1 MAACAQGG
9 KQMSE
14 DDTRERLARLEAVVG
29 RSLELL
35 SAGLAEE
42 AQRELA
48 RVAGPASTPPDVNG
62 GISELELEEAFQS
75 ARAETEQMR
84 DADQVAREA
93 LLATGEHVPE
103 LDTPP
108 PWESSED
115 SVWEHGEPAESE
127 LPPSFATA
135 TMAELLESQ
144 GDSEGASRIR
154 AGLAGRAAHSTPRPT
169 ARPGRR
175 QVVETLELWLDNVR
189 RERA

>member
-1 MAACAQGG
+1 
-9 KQMSE
+9 MSE
-14 DDTRERLARLEAVVG
+14 DDTQERLVRLEAAVG

-35 SAGLAEE
+35 GAGLVEE
-42 AQRELA
+42 AQRELV
-48 RVAGPASTPPDVNG
+48 RVARPASAPPELNG
-62 GISELELEEAFQS
+62 GISELELEEAFSS

-93 LLATGEHVPE
+93 LLASGEHGHE
-103 LDTPP
+103 LDTPLP
-108 PWESSED
+108 VE
-115 SVWEHGEPAESE
+115 EPENSAWQEAEERGVSE

-144 GDSEGASRIR
+144 GDREGASRIR
-154 AGLAGRAAHSTPRPT
+154 AGLAGRAAHSPPPPS

-175 QVVETLELWLDNVR
+175 QVVETLERWLDNVR

>member
-1 MAACAQGG
+1 
-9 KQMSE
+9 MSE
-14 DDTRERLARLEAVVG
+14 DETRERLARLEAAVG

-35 SAGLAEE
+35 GGGLAEE

-48 RVAGPASTPPDVNG
+48 RVAGPTSAPPDVNG
-62 GISELELEEAFQS
+62 GISELELEEAFES

-93 LLATGEHVPE
+93 LLATGEHLPE

-108 PWESSED
+108 PWENSED
-115 SVWEHGEPAESE
+115 SAWEEDELAVSE

-144 GDSEGASRIR
+144 GDNEGASRIR
-154 AGLAGRAAHSTPRPT
+154 AGLAGPAAHSTPPPS

-175 QVVETLELWLDNVR
+175 QVIETLEFWLDNVR
-189 RERA
+189 RARA